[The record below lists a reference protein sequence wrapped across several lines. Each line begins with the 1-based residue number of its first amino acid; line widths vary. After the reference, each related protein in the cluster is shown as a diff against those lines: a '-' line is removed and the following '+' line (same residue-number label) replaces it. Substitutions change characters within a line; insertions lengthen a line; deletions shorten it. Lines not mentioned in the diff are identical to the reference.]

1 MNWLLLAIAPG
12 IAISLYIILKDE
24 YNKEPRKHL
33 LFSFLLGMAAIFPAL
48 VIESMLNLVQVG
60 PFYKTIPGISIKAY
74 FSVALVEELS
84 KFFMLYAYAYRQPEF
99 DEPFDGIVYAVM
111 VGMGFATLENIFYVY
126 QYGMATGW
134 VRMFMAVPAHASFAI
149 LMGYF
154 MGRAKFNHARERQL
168 IVAGIF
174 WASFFH
180 GSYDFFLFLQE
191 NQLVVSTIS
200 SSLLILGAVISLI
213 IGVLLSKKAITAHLA
228 ISRQTFKES

>member
-48 VIESMLNLVQVG
+48 VIESMLNLVQEG
-60 PFYKTIPGISIKAY
+60 PFFKTIPGISIKAY
-74 FSVALVEELS
+74 FSVAMVEELS

-168 IVAGIF
+168 IFAGIF

-180 GSYDFFLFLQE
+180 GGYDFFLFLQE
-191 NQLVVSTIS
+191 NELVVSTIS
-200 SSLLILGAVISLI
+200 STLLILGALISLV
-213 IGVLLSKKAITAHLA
+213 IGVALSRKAIIAHLS
-228 ISRQTFKES
+228 ISRQTFKEN

>member
-48 VIESMLNLVQVG
+48 VIESMLNLVQEG
-60 PFYKTIPGISIKAY
+60 PFFKTIPGISIKAY
-74 FSVALVEELS
+74 FSVAMVEELS

-200 SSLLILGAVISLI
+200 SSLLILGALISLI
-213 IGVLLSKKAITAHLA
+213 IGVVLSRKAIKAHLS
-228 ISRQTFKES
+228 ISRQSFKEN

>member
-12 IAISLYIILKDE
+12 IAISLYVILKDE
-24 YNKEPRKHL
+24 YNKEPRRHL

-48 VIESMLNLVQVG
+48 VIESLLSLVQDG
-60 PFYKTIPGISIKAY
+60 PYFKTIPGIAFKAF

-84 KFFMLYAYAYRQPEF
+84 KFLMLYAYAYRQPEF

-126 QYGMATGW
+126 QYGMVTGW

-154 MGRAKFNHARERQL
+154 MGKAKFDHALQTKL

-180 GSYDFFLFLQE
+180 GGYDFFLFLQE
-191 NQLVVSTIS
+191 NELVVSTIS
-200 SSLLILGAVISLI
+200 STLLILGALISLV
-213 IGVLLSKKAITAHLA
+213 IGVALSRKAIIAHLS
-228 ISRQTFKES
+228 ISRQTFKEN